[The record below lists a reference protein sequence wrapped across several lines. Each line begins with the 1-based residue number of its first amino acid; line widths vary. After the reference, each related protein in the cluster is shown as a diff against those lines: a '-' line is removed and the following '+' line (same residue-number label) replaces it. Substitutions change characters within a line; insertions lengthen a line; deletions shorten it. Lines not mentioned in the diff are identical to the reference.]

1 MIKYLLTIFAMNVF
15 VIVGIWK
22 SFEYSA
28 LWGFALVLVIPFY
41 VWIIG
46 KI

>member
-1 MIKYLLTIFAMNVF
+1 MIKYLFTILVMNVLL
-15 VIVGIWK
+15 IVGIWK

-28 LWGFALVLVIPFY
+28 LWGFALVLVIPIY
-41 VWIIG
+41 VWLIG